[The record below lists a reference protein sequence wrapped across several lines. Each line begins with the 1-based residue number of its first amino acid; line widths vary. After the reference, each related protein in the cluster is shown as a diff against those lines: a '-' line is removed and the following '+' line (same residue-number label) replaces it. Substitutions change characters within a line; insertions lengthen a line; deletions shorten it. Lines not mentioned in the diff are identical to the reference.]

1 MDILLTP
8 DIYTPSVDNSG
19 NYIDKIPAIRN
30 GIICPCNARKDK
42 VYETSA
48 KFASHI
54 KSQNHQK
61 WLIQLT
67 QNKAN
72 YYVETIKSKEL
83 IANQQKIITNF
94 ENKINKQE
102 IIINYLMEQIKK
114 TNNVEIGDLLD
125 IN

>member
-30 GIICPCNARKDK
+30 GIICPCHARKDK

-83 IANQQKIITNF
+83 IYEFDKF
-94 ENKINKQE
+94 EEEFDEFIKFNNRDK
-102 IIINYLMEQIKK
+102 IINYDQNFEKDLSINDNKK
-114 TNNVEIGDLLD
+114 E
-125 IN
+125 

>member
-30 GIICPCNARKDK
+30 GIICPCHARKDK

-83 IANQQKIITNF
+83 IANQQKIITNY